1 MSEISKEELIG
12 KISLE
17 YEKNKSQILYAVK
30 NCNGE
35 FSIVEMEKELDDF
48 YSEEEMPNVSFTYDK
63 GSIECFYFPDDVILE
78 IINSIPRDIKKLTVS
93 DRVARMIDFSE
104 FNLEEVIVISRYTQA
119 DDITYKL
126 HHDCKISRVGN
137 YCYDY
142 YDYLKDG
149 NDFYYKAQHLTNEE
163 VLELVHKYKAKSY
176 SIDLDKKYISFGF
189 DKVSVNISAH
199 FEDMSEVCKFIV
211 ALEAE
216 GYVVKE
222 VNLFS
227 YDPIDI
233 DYINQNYVL
242 LDKLAKRT
250 DISVDFPFSSST
262 MNWYEFRSL
271 VETIRWYRELINS
284 YDLSPVEKLAFA
296 YDILKTFEYNAERKN
311 EDSSISREPQKIIF
325 SGNIVCAGYATFLKE
340 VIRGLDPNIKLGT
353 YSLTCFED
361 NDVVVSGRH
370 MRNIVRINDD
380 KYNIHGIYSLDSTWD
395 SYSKKRAKMYGN
407 EYDALDLYKYFLV
420 PFSKYNE
427 VFPHEE
433 KDSMFY
439 DDIDFLNKDVNPEN
453 IKRAIEMCGT
463 LKNKELFYCE
473 INDMFDKE
481 ADASTKLLEFNSKS
495 IPKETLSRIIYNVR
509 KAEGY
514 SETEASKKSEDFIY
528 EGERSL

>member
-1 MSEISKEELIG
+1 M
-12 KISLE
+12 
-17 YEKNKSQILYAVK
+17 
-30 NCNGE
+30 
-35 FSIVEMEKELDDF
+35 
-48 YSEEEMPNVSFTYDK
+48 
-63 GSIECFYFPDDVILE
+63 
-78 IINSIPRDIKKLTVS
+78 
-93 DRVARMIDFSE
+93 
-104 FNLEEVIVISRYTQA
+104 
-119 DDITYKL
+119 
-126 HHDCKISRVGN
+126 
-137 YCYDY
+137 
-142 YDYLKDG
+142 
-149 NDFYYKAQHLTNEE
+149 
-163 VLELVHKYKAKSY
+163 
-176 SIDLDKKYISFGF
+176 GF

-242 LDKLAKRT
+242 LDKLAKRA

-395 SYSKKRAKMYGN
+395 SYSKKHAKMYGN

-420 PFSKYNE
+420 PFPKYNE

-433 KDSMFY
+433 KDLMFFG
-439 DDIDFLNKDVNPEN
+439 DIEFLNKDTSSEN
-453 IKRAIEMCGT
+453 IKRAIEMCCT
-463 LKNKELFYCE
+463 LKNKELFSAE

-481 ADASTKLLEFNSKS
+481 DDASTKLLEFDSLSISKE
-495 IPKETLSRIIYNVR
+495 KLSQIIYNVR
-509 KAEGY
+509 RAEGY